1 MTVHLTADPIE
12 AALRAA
18 RPPRV
23 VLVVDGEERELA
35 LRSGNG
41 KWAHAAQTARS
52 LAGSSTT
59 ARLELRDKD
68 GNIMGAIDLL
78 DDVDELPAPRASRVE
93 LAAPDA
99 RDERMLSLLI
109 TAQRAA
115 LEEQRVLLGP
125 VLDSYQQL
133 ARGFAEYA
141 AQVVELVRVASVVRL
156 EQQEAS
162 SSSSVADAALVQLV
176 SQLGGAARSG
186 AQ

>member
-35 LRSGNG
+35 LRAGNG
-41 KWAHAAQTARS
+41 KWAHAAATARA
-52 LAGSSTT
+52 LAGTSSS
-59 ARLELRDKD
+59 ARVELRDKD
-68 GNIMGAIDLL
+68 GNIMGAIDLGE
-78 DDVDELPAPRASRVE
+78 DADELVPQQQTVSLAP
-93 LAAPDA
+93 PDL

-109 TAQRAA
+109 SAQRAA

-133 ARGFAEYA
+133 ARGFSEYA
-141 AQVVELVRVASVVRL
+141 AQVVELVRVASVVRM
-156 EQQEAS
+156 EQQDAS
-162 SSSSVADAALVQLV
+162 SSSSAADAALVQLV
-176 SQLGGAARSG
+176 SQIGAARPG
-186 AQ
+186 TK

>member
-41 KWAHAAQTARS
+41 KWAHAAQTARA
-52 LAGSSTT
+52 LAGSSSS
-59 ARLELRDKD
+59 ARVELRDKD
-68 GNIMGAIDLL
+68 GNVMGALDLG
-78 DDVDELPAPRASRVE
+78 DDADELVPQEQTVSLAP
-93 LAAPDA
+93 PDL

-141 AQVVELVRVASVVRL
+141 AQVVELVRVASVVRM

-176 SQLGGAARSG
+176 SQLGAARSG
-186 AQ
+186 GQ

>member
-1 MTVHLTADPIE
+1 MNSHRTEDPIE
-12 AALRAA
+12 GALRAA

-41 KWAHAAQTARS
+41 KWAHAAATARS
-52 LAGSSTT
+52 LAGSSTS

-68 GNIMGAIDLL
+68 GNVMGALDLL
-78 DDVDELPAPRASRVE
+78 DDGDELPAPRASSVE

-141 AQVVELVRVASVVRL
+141 AQVVELVRVASVVRM
-156 EQQEAS
+156 EQQEAN

-176 SQLGGAARSG
+176 SQLGAARPG
-186 AQ
+186 GK

>member
-1 MTVHLTADPIE
+1 MTSHLTADPIE

-35 LRSGNG
+35 LRAGNG
-41 KWAHAAQTARS
+41 KWAHAAQTARA
-52 LAGSSTT
+52 LAGSSSS
-59 ARLELRDKD
+59 ARVELRDKD
-68 GNIMGAIDLL
+68 GNVMGAIDLG
-78 DDVDELPAPRASRVE
+78 DDADDIAPQPQTVSLAS
-93 LAAPDA
+93 PDL

-133 ARGFAEYA
+133 ARGFSEYA
-141 AQVVELVRVASVVRL
+141 AQVVELVRVASVVRM
-156 EQQEAS
+156 EQQDTS
-162 SSSSVADAALVQLV
+162 SSSSAADAALVQLV
-176 SQLGGAARSG
+176 SQLGAARPG
-186 AQ
+186 KQ

>member
-41 KWAHAAQTARS
+41 KWAHAAQTARA
-52 LAGSSTT
+52 LAGTSSS
-59 ARLELRDKD
+59 ARVELRDKD
-68 GNIMGAIDLL
+68 GNIMGAIDLGE
-78 DDVDELPAPRASRVE
+78 DADELVPQEQTVSLAP
-93 LAAPDA
+93 PDL

-109 TAQRAA
+109 SAQRAA

-133 ARGFAEYA
+133 ARGFSEYA
-141 AQVVELVRVASVVRL
+141 AQVVELVRVASVVRM
-156 EQQEAS
+156 EQQDAS
-162 SSSSVADAALVQLV
+162 SSSSAADAALVQLV
-176 SQLGGAARSG
+176 SQIGAARPG
-186 AQ
+186 KQ

>member
-1 MTVHLTADPIE
+1 
-12 AALRAA
+12 
-18 RPPRV
+18 
-23 VLVVDGEERELA
+23 VLVIDGDERELA

-41 KWAHAAQTARS
+41 KWAHAAATARS

-68 GNIMGAIDLL
+68 GNVMGALLL
-78 DDVDELPAPRASRVE
+78 DDVDELPAPRESKVE
-93 LAAPDA
+93 LAGPDL

-141 AQVVELVRVASVVRL
+141 AQVVELVRVASVVRM
-156 EQQEAS
+156 EQQDAS

-176 SQLGGAARSG
+176 SQLGAARSG
-186 AQ
+186 GQ

>member
-35 LRSGNG
+35 RRAGDG
-41 KWAHAAQTARS
+41 KLAHAAQTARA
-52 LAGSSTT
+52 LAGTSSS
-59 ARLELRDKD
+59 ARVELRDKD
-68 GNIMGAIDLL
+68 GNIMGAIDLNE
-78 DDVDELPAPRASRVE
+78 DADELVPQEQTVSLAP
-93 LAAPDA
+93 PDL

-109 TAQRAA
+109 SAQRAA

-133 ARGFAEYA
+133 ARGFSEYA
-141 AQVVELVRVASVVRL
+141 AQVVELVRVASVVRM
-156 EQQEAS
+156 EQQDAS
-162 SSSSVADAALVQLV
+162 SSSSAADAALVQLV
-176 SQLGGAARSG
+176 SQIGAARPG
-186 AQ
+186 KQ

>member
-1 MTVHLTADPIE
+1 MTIE
-12 AALRAA
+12 
-18 RPPRV
+18 PGP
-23 VLVVDGEERELA
+23 
-35 LRSGNG
+35 
-41 KWAHAAQTARS
+41 
-52 LAGSSTT
+52 
-59 ARLELRDKD
+59 
-68 GNIMGAIDLL
+68 
-78 DDVDELPAPRASRVE
+78 VDELPAPRASRVE

>member
-41 KWAHAAQTARS
+41 KWAHAAQTARA
-52 LAGSSTT
+52 LAGTSSS
-59 ARLELRDKD
+59 ARVELRDKD
-68 GNIMGAIDLL
+68 GNIMGAIDLG
-78 DDVDELPAPRASRVE
+78 DDADELAPQEQTVS
-93 LAAPDA
+93 LAPPDL

-109 TAQRAA
+109 SAQRAA

-133 ARGFAEYA
+133 ARGFSEYA
-141 AQVVELVRVASVVRL
+141 AQVVELVRVASVVRM
-156 EQQEAS
+156 EQQDAS
-162 SSSSVADAALVQLV
+162 SSSSAADAALVQLV
-176 SQLGGAARSG
+176 SQIGAARPG
-186 AQ
+186 TK

>member
-41 KWAHAAQTARS
+41 KWAHAAQTARA
-52 LAGSSTT
+52 LAGSSSS
-59 ARLELRDKD
+59 ARIELRDKD
-68 GNIMGAIDLL
+68 GNVMGALDLHDDA
-78 DDVDELPAPRASRVE
+78 DDVQPQETAVTLPAPD
-93 LAAPDA
+93 L

-133 ARGFAEYA
+133 GRGFAEYA
-141 AQVVELVRVASVVRL
+141 AQVVELVRVASVVRM
-156 EQQEAS
+156 EQQETS
-162 SSSSVADAALVQLV
+162 SSSSAADAALVQLV
-176 SQLGGAARSG
+176 SQLGANGRPG
-186 AQ
+186 NK

>member
-35 LRSGNG
+35 LRAGNG
-41 KWAHAAQTARS
+41 KRAHAAQTARA
-52 LAGSSTT
+52 LAGTSSS
-59 ARLELRDKD
+59 ARVELRDKD
-68 GNIMGAIDLL
+68 GNIMGAIDLNE
-78 DDVDELPAPRASRVE
+78 DADELVPQEQTVSLAP
-93 LAAPDA
+93 PDL

-109 TAQRAA
+109 SAQRAA

-133 ARGFAEYA
+133 ARGFSEYA
-141 AQVVELVRVASVVRL
+141 AQVVELVRVASVVRM
-156 EQQEAS
+156 EQQDAS
-162 SSSSVADAALVQLV
+162 SSSSAADAALVQLV
-176 SQLGGAARSG
+176 SQIGAARPG
-186 AQ
+186 KQ

>member
-41 KWAHAAQTARS
+41 KWAHAAQTARA
-52 LAGSSTT
+52 LAGASSS
-59 ARLELRDKD
+59 ARVELRDKD
-68 GNIMGAIDLL
+68 GNIMGAIDLG
-78 DDVDELPAPRASRVE
+78 DDADDIAPQPQTGA
-93 LAAPDA
+93 LAPPDL

-141 AQVVELVRVASVVRL
+141 AQVVELVRVASHVRM
-156 EQQEAS
+156 EQAEAS
-162 SSSSVADAALVQLV
+162 SSSSAADAALVQLV
-176 SQLGGAARSG
+176 SQLGTGKPKA
-186 AQ
+186 